1 MGAATRD
8 RSVKVNI
15 SIWRWRLL
23 FKYILR
29 QKLAKQ
35 LIQTK
40 FNLHDYSVLNGI
52 ITGYYIK
59 TFSLKK

>member
-8 RSVKVNI
+8 RSVKVNM

-29 QKLAKQ
+29 QKLPKQ

-40 FNLHDYSVLNGI
+40 FNLPDYSVLNGI